1 MPTLKD
7 YIDKQ
12 RFTGEDDIT
21 IIRRWFCEN
30 NREQDGLE
38 LIAELSKSK
47 SDKLEN
53 TLNYAR
59 TWLPSLPDVYDSNK
73 GINKDTA
80 SYIMRI
86 TKYHILGCKLPNELK
101 LWAEANIPNMDT
113 PKVIFV
119 PMVEWLK
126 KEYGIEFKD
135 KCI

>member
-7 YIDKQ
+7 YIDEQ

-38 LIAELSKSK
+38 LIADLSKSK
-47 SDKLEN
+47 TDKLEN

-59 TWLPSLPDVYDSNK
+59 TWLPSVADVYESNK
-73 GINKDTA
+73 GIKKEVA
-80 SYIMRI
+80 SQLMRI
-86 TKYHILGCKLPNELK
+86 TRIHLLGCDLSDDLK
-101 LWAEANIPNMDT
+101 RWAEITIPEMDT
-113 PKVIFV
+113 PRVIFV

-126 KEYGIEFKD
+126 EKYGIEFRD
-135 KCI
+135 KRI